1 MKKHFKKNLNMSKE
15 EKEQF
20 KSSNTCWICE
30 KLIDDDD
37 GKVRDHC
44 HITGKFKGSAHSS
57 CNIFALDKL
66 DSHISAKDYLM
77 CKKIWNEFNMK
88 NMGDYKGHYLK
99 KDVLLLA
106 DIFEK
111 LMNICLNFKLEKI
124 FNTDIYL
131 FIEKRTKRRNLLHS

>member
-44 HITGKFKGSAHSS
+44 HITGKFTGSAHSS

-131 FIEKRTKRRNLLHS
+131 FIEKRTKRRTLLHS

>member
-20 KSSNTCWICE
+20 KSSNTCWIRE

-111 LMNICLNFKLEKI
+111 LMNICLKFKLEKI

>member
-111 LMNICLNFKLEKI
+111 LMSICLNFKLEKI

>member
-77 CKKIWNEFNMK
+77 WI
-88 NMGDYKGHYLK
+88 
-99 KDVLLLA
+99 
-106 DIFEK
+106 
-111 LMNICLNFKLEKI
+111 
-124 FNTDIYL
+124 
-131 FIEKRTKRRNLLHS
+131 

>member
-131 FIEKRTKRRNLLHS
+131 

>member
-131 FIEKRTKRRNLLHS
+131 FIEKRTKRRTLLHS